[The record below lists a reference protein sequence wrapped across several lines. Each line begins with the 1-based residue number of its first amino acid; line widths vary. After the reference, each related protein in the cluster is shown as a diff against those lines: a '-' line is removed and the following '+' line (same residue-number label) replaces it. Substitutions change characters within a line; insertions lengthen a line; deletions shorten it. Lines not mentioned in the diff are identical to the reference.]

1 MTFLNPDAKVAEAAA
16 CFGESRDKRHGQNRP
31 GLVL

>member
-16 CFGESRDKRHGQNRP
+16 CFGDLATNGMART
-31 GLVL
+31 GLGSF